1 MSDGGPWQPPDP
13 NAAAD
18 ALPPTPTVELE
29 QTSPPAPA
37 HKRSPAVVIAA
48 TVGAIAIVGAG
59 VFGVTRL
66 VSDSDGGGAAT
77 PEEAGLALL
86 TALENEDVLG
96 MMDVLLPGE
105 RETLQE
111 PMVEVT
117 DELSRIEV
125 LSADASLADVAGVD
139 IELQDERVEVEETNV
154 DDIVNLEISA
164 RGTGTIDGEQLPIG
178 DLVAD
183 NLPDDTDL
191 SDLDASGEADQEE
204 LETLPITAVE
214 QDGRWYLSVF
224 HSVAENARR
233 SAEEP
238 VDIPTEGV
246 APVGGDS
253 PEDAVDAF
261 LGGVQDLDLET
272 IIASLNPDEFQALQR
287 YAPIFLDDAQAD
299 LDQAV
304 ADEGVTVKIADPE
317 YTVSG
322 SGDTRSLSID
332 YLRVDVTAQEDT
344 VTVEY
349 EDGCWKVSAS
359 DENVNSCDLAEDTS
373 TLDEMFADPEP
384 VQQLLTTVQ
393 KALSD
398 YENPG
403 FIVKRVDGQ
412 WYLSPVA
419 TLSEQLL
426 AGLRALDREE
436 IETIVEQASDASE
449 SDFNSDAASGTIFGN
464 FLAPGDGDFR
474 SDAEDFLESDG
485 GAVESQ
491 LGVGLDRASCEEPVS
506 TDVGTTFACTAVVDD
521 GVTYEFS
528 VEITG
533 DDSYQVSGGTPAD

>member
-1 MSDGGPWQPPDP
+1 VSDGGPWQPPDP
-13 NAAAD
+13 SSAPAQ
-18 ALPPTPTVELE
+18 PSIPTVELE
-29 QTSPPAPA
+29 QTEQAAPAP
-37 HKRSPAVVIAA
+37 KRSPGIVVAA
-48 TVGAIAIVGAG
+48 TVGALAIIGAA

-66 VSDSDGGGAAT
+66 VSDSAEGGAAT
-77 PEEAGLALL
+77 PEDAGLAFL

-105 RETLQE
+105 RETLKD
-111 PMVEVT
+111 PLVNLT

-125 LSADASLADVAGVD
+125 LSPDASLANVSGVD
-139 IELQDERVEVEETNV
+139 IELEGERVEVEETNV
-154 DDIVNLEISA
+154 PDIVNLEISA
-164 RGTGTIDGEQLPIG
+164 RGSGTIDGEQLPIG

-191 SDLDASGEADQEE
+191 SDLDASGEADQDE

-224 HSVAENARR
+224 HSVAEQARR
-233 SAEEP
+233 NAEEP
-238 VDIPTEGV
+238 VEIPAEGV
-246 APVGGDS
+246 TPAGGDS

-261 LGGVQDLDLET
+261 LAGVQDLDLET
-272 IIASLNPDEFQALQR
+272 LIASLNPDEFQALQR

-304 ADEGVTVKIADPE
+304 ADEGVTVEIADPE

-349 EDGCWKVSAS
+349 ADGCWKVSAR
-359 DENVNSCDLAEDTS
+359 DENVNSCDLAEDPS
-373 TLDEMFADPEP
+373 TLDEMFDDPEP
-384 VQQLLTTVQ
+384 VQKLLTTVQ
-393 KALSD
+393 DALSD

-419 TLSEQLL
+419 TLSEQML
-426 AGLRALDREE
+426 AALRALDREE
-436 IETIVEQASDASE
+436 IETIGEQASDAFE
-449 SDFNSDAASGTIFGN
+449 SGFNSDAASDTVFGN
-464 FLAPGDGDFR
+464 FLVPGNGDYR
-474 SDAEDFLESDG
+474 TDAEDFLEEDG

-491 LGVGLDRASCEEPVS
+491 IGVGLDQASCEEPVS
-506 TDVGTTFACTAVVDD
+506 TDVGTKFSCTAIGDD
-521 GVTYEFS
+521 GVTYEFT

-533 DDSYQVSGGTPAD
+533 DDSYQVSGGTRAD